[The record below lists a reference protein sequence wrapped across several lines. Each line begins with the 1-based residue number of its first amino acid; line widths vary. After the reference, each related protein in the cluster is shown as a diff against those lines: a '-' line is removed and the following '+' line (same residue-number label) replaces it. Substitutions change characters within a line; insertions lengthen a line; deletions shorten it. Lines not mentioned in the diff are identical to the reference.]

1 MPTVELRFSPLPANV
16 RTARL
21 IVATVG
27 RRSGVDESL
36 LDEIK
41 LAVGE
46 ACARAVGLHE
56 AHRPDECVEVTI
68 QDDAG
73 RFTVEVRDHGPGG
86 AEAAEIGGIDDIDR
100 LVNGDLPAGLD
111 LAVIAGLVDDVEI
124 TDAAPGTVVRMSW
137 PLASVLAR

>member
-27 RRSGVDESL
+27 RRTGVDESL

-46 ACARAVGLHE
+46 ACARAVGLHQ
-56 AHRPDECVEVTI
+56 AHRPAEAVEVSI
-68 QDDAG
+68 HDDAE

-86 AEAAEIGGIDDIDR
+86 AEAAEIEDLDE
-100 LVNGDLPAGLD
+100 LVDEGLPAGLD
-111 LAVIAGLVDDVEI
+111 LAGIAGLVDDVEI
-124 TDAAPGTVVRMSW
+124 SEAGPGTIVRMSW
-137 PLASVLAR
+137 PLATVAAS

>member
-1 MPTVELRFSPLPANV
+1 MPTVGLRFSPLPANV

-36 LDEIK
+36 VDEIK

-56 AHRPDECVEVTI
+56 AHRPADEVEVSIT
-68 QDDAG
+68 DDGG

-86 AEAAEIGGIDDIDR
+86 AEAADIGDLEGLLDE
-100 LVNGDLPAGLD
+100 GLPAGLD

-124 TDAAPGTVVRMSW
+124 HDSGEGTVVRMSW
-137 PLASVLAR
+137 PLAGVTAAS